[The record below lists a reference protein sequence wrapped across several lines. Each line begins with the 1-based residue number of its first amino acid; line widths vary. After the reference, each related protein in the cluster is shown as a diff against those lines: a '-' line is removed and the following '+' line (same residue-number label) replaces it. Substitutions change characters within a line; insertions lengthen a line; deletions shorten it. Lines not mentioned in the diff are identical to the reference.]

1 MASFGQKDKQQ
12 AHQQWLAR
20 MPLPHPAPPAPT
32 SHRKPGN
39 PADQTLTAIV
49 DQLTAGGYPFT
60 MPTRNATASLTTP
73 RTSACTGLTVTST
86 GDVIWHYRFPQ
97 CPYLYPDRLTALVIG
112 LLDPDRP
119 RPDSIRHPHGD
130 APLQDITRH
139 ALHRH
144 GLDAILTHVGRGTG
158 PVLIATNPALP
169 CRGIVRLTDDSEL
182 TWQTRAPDHRDGGLP
197 LPDIAATIARTLT
210 RAQHPLTHRA
220 SWPG

>member
-73 RTSACTGLTVTST
+73 RNVGL
-86 GDVIWHYRFPQ
+86 YR
-97 CPYLYPDRLTALVIG
+97 PDR
-112 LLDPDRP
+112 
-119 RPDSIRHPHGD
+119 H
-130 APLQDITRH
+130 Q
-139 ALHRH
+139 HR
-144 GLDAILTHVGRGTG
+144 R
-158 PVLIATNPALP
+158 
-169 CRGIVRLTDDSEL
+169 
-182 TWQTRAPDHRDGGLP
+182 RDLALP
-197 LPDIAATIARTLT
+197 LPSV
-210 RAQHPLTHRA
+210 PLSLSRPTHCPSHRA
-220 SWPG
+220 PRP